1 MQLGKA
7 LVGGLIGAAVG
18 IGLLLVVYLT
28 LGIDRVW
35 LSIPFALITGLG
47 VRMFANTSGHAS
59 YIRGAMTMLLALA
72 AYIGGWVVVAQI
84 AMARANAPTE
94 KPSAASDV
102 PPLATEPGDAE
113 AKDGEAKD
121 ESKDAENATPV
132 PPLKPTAQPSESGGM
147 SRSMS
152 PKSMEYGT
160 ADVICLAI
168 AALVA
173 YELGRGSGVGP
184 IVASQPLQPLPAG
197 TPPDA

>member
-18 IGLLLVVYLT
+18 IGLLIVVYLT

-47 VRMFANTSGHAS
+47 VRMMANTSGSAS

-72 AYIGGWVVVAQI
+72 AYIGGWIIVAQI
-84 AMARANAPTE
+84 ATARANTPTS
-94 KPSAASDV
+94 KPAATADV
-102 PPLATEPGDAE
+102 PPLVTEPGDAE
-113 AKDGEAKD
+113 SQDGEEKVNR
-121 ESKDAENATPV
+121 KTLKRPKATPGAF
-132 PPLKPTAQPSESGGM
+132 PEKLTAPSNDIGNM
-147 SRSMS
+147 SRSMG
-152 PKSMEYGT
+152 PKTMNYG
-160 ADVICLAI
+160 AGDVICLAI

-184 IVASQPLQPLPAG
+184 IVASQPMPAA
-197 TPPDA
+197 THPDA